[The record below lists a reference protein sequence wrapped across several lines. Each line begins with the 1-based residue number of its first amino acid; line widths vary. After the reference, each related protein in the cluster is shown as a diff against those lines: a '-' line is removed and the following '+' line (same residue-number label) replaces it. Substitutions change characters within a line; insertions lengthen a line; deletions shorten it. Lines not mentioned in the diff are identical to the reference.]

1 MVMKNN
7 ITYLAFFVICFFAL
21 NSYSQST
28 ENLKQKKL
36 NIEKEISY
44 TNQLLEKVE
53 KDKKKSVNYLKVLQK
68 QIKNQNNLLA
78 TLDKE
83 FKLIDRQIIKIKE
96 KIYITKTDIENE
108 EKRLKRLKEEY
119 AKMIYN
125 MHVNKAGRTDLIFIV
140 SSESFNQAY
149 KRLAYLKQYTTFRKN
164 QTQKIQETKDFL
176 KLKGENL
183 LKEESS
189 LFNAS
194 VDKNKVIIS
203 KTEELKLLNKIQT
216 EKKEISKELIKSEKK
231 IKKELKEK
239 EKLMALLD
247 EEIRRVIEEEIK
259 KLRLEGKD
267 KAYALTPEAKILSNE
282 FVSNRGNLPWPLST
296 GIIVN
301 YFGKQ
306 KHEVFSGVETFNN
319 GIDIATDKEAIIRA
333 VFDGVISRIFFIKGV
348 GKAILINHGEY
359 YTVYSGVKDVLVK
372 VNDKILAKEKIG
384 VVETRYPEEKTEL
397 HFEIWKNYE
406 KMDPSKWLYNAY

>member
-1 MVMKNN
+1 MKNN
-7 ITYLAFFVICFFAL
+7 ITYLAFFVIYFFAI

-36 NIEKEISY
+36 IIEKEISY

-96 KIYITKTDIENE
+96 KINITKTDIENE
-108 EKRLKRLKEEY
+108 ENRLKRLKEEY

-125 MHVNKAGRTDLIFIV
+125 MHINKAGRTDLIFIV

-216 EKKEISKELIKSEKK
+216 EKKDISKELIKSEKK

-267 KAYALTPEAKILSNE
+267 KAYGLTPEAKILSNE
-282 FVSNRGNLPWPLST
+282 FVSNRGNLPWPLTT

-319 GIDIATDKEAIIRA
+319 GIDIATDKDAIIRA

-384 VVETRYPEEKTEL
+384 VVETKYPEEKTEL

-406 KMDPSKWLYNAY
+406 KMNPSKWLYNAY

>member
-1 MVMKNN
+1 MKNN

-28 ENLKQKKL
+28 EKLKQKKL

-384 VVETRYPEEKTEL
+384 VVETKYPEEKTEL

>member
-1 MVMKNN
+1 MKNKK
-7 ITYLAFFVICFFAL
+7 TYIVFFVIYFFYI
-21 NSYSQST
+21 NIYSQST
-28 ENLKQKKL
+28 EDLKQKKL
-36 NIEKEISY
+36 IIEKEISY
-44 TNQLLEKVE
+44 TNQLLEKIK

-68 QIKNQNNLLA
+68 QIRNQNNLVA

-83 FKLIDRQIIKIKE
+83 FKLIDIQILKIKE
-96 KIYITKTDIENE
+96 KIFKTKTDIKYE
-108 EKRLKRLKEEY
+108 EKRLDRLKEEY

-125 MHVNKAGRTDLIFIV
+125 LYVKKAGRTDVVFIV
-140 SSESFNQAY
+140 SAESFNQAY
-149 KRLAYLKQYTTFRKN
+149 KRLAYLKQYTAFRKN
-164 QTQKIQETKDFL
+164 QTLKIQQTKEVL
-176 KLKGENL
+176 KLKGASL
-183 LKEESS
+183 LIEEAS

-194 VDKNKVIIS
+194 IDKNKVITS
-203 KTEELKLLNKIQT
+203 KKDELKLLHKIQA
-216 EKKEISKELIKSEKK
+216 EKQEISIELIKSEKK

-239 EKLMALLD
+239 EKVMELLQQ
-247 EEIRRVIEEEIK
+247 EIRQIIDEEIK
-259 KLRLEGKD
+259 KLRKEGKD

-282 FVSNRGNLPWPLST
+282 FVSNKGNLPWPLST

-301 YFGKQ
+301 YFGSQ

-319 GIDIATDKEAIIRA
+319 GIDIATDKEAIIRS

-359 YTVYSGVKDVLVK
+359 FTVYSGVKDVLVK

-384 VVETRYPEEKTEL
+384 VVETKYPENKTEL

>member
-1 MVMKNN
+1 MKNN

>member
-1 MVMKNN
+1 MKNN
-7 ITYLAFFVICFFAL
+7 ITYLALFVIYFFAI

-36 NIEKEISY
+36 IIEKEISY

-96 KIYITKTDIENE
+96 KIFITKSDIENE

-140 SSESFNQAY
+140 SAESFNQAY
-149 KRLAYLKQYTTFRKN
+149 KRLAYLKQYTTFRKS
-164 QTQKIQETKDFL
+164 QTQKIQETKDVL

-259 KLRLEGKD
+259 KLRSEGKD
-267 KAYALTPEAKILSNE
+267 KVYDLTPEAKILSNE

-384 VVETRYPEEKTEL
+384 VVETKYPEEKTEL

>member
-1 MVMKNN
+1 MKNKK
-7 ITYLAFFVICFFAL
+7 TYIVFFVIYFAYI
-21 NSYSQST
+21 NIYSQST
-28 ENLKQKKL
+28 EELKQKKL
-36 NIEKEISY
+36 IIEKEISY
-44 TNQLLEKVE
+44 TNQLLEKIK

-68 QIKNQNNLLA
+68 QIRNQNNLVA

-83 FKLIDRQIIKIKE
+83 FKLIDMQILKIKE
-96 KIYITKTDIENE
+96 KIFKTKTDIKYE
-108 EKRLKRLKEEY
+108 EKRLDRLKEEY

-125 MHVNKAGRTDLIFIV
+125 LYVKKAGRTDLVFIV
-140 SSESFNQAY
+140 SAESFNQAY
-149 KRLAYLKQYTTFRKN
+149 KRLAYLKQYTAFRKN
-164 QTQKIQETKDFL
+164 QTLKIQQTKEVL
-176 KLKGENL
+176 KLKGESL
-183 LKEESS
+183 LIEEAS

-194 VDKNKVIIS
+194 IDKNKVIIS
-203 KTEELKLLNKIQT
+203 KKDELKLLNKIQA
-216 EKKEISKELIKSEKK
+216 EKQEISIELIKSEKK

-239 EKLMALLD
+239 EKVMELLQQ
-247 EEIRRVIEEEIK
+247 EIRQVIDEEIK
-259 KLRLEGKD
+259 KLRKEGKD
-267 KAYALTPEAKILSNE
+267 KAYALTPEAKTLSNE
-282 FVSNRGNLPWPLST
+282 FVSNKGNLPWPLST

-301 YFGKQ
+301 YFGSQ

-359 YTVYSGVKDVLVK
+359 FTVYSGVKDVLVK

-384 VVETRYPEEKTEL
+384 VVETKYPENKTEL

>member
-1 MVMKNN
+1 MKNN
-7 ITYLAFFVICFFAL
+7 VIYLAFFVIYFFSI

-36 NIEKEISY
+36 IIEKEISY

-68 QIKNQNNLLA
+68 QIRNQNNLLT

-83 FKLIDRQIIKIKE
+83 FKLIERQITKIKE
-96 KIYITKTDIENE
+96 KIFITKTDIENE
-108 EKRLKRLKEEY
+108 EKKLKRLKEEY

-125 MHVNKAGRTDLIFIV
+125 MYVNKAGRTDLIFIV

-164 QTQKIQETKDFL
+164 QTLKIQETKGVL
-176 KLKGENL
+176 KLKGESL
-183 LKEESS
+183 LKEEAS

-239 EKLMALLD
+239 EKLMELLD
-247 EEIRRVIEEEIK
+247 EQIRRVIEEEIK

-267 KAYALTPEAKILSNE
+267 RAYALTPEAKILSNE

-319 GIDIATDKEAIIRA
+319 GIDIATDKDAMIRA

-384 VVETRYPEEKTEL
+384 VVETKYPEEKTEL

-406 KMDPSKWLYNAY
+406 KMDPSKWLYNAD

>member
-1 MVMKNN
+1 MKNN
-7 ITYLAFFVICFFAL
+7 ITYLALFVIYFFAI

-36 NIEKEISY
+36 IIEKEISY

-68 QIKNQNNLLA
+68 QIKNQNNLLT

-96 KIYITKTDIENE
+96 KIFITKTDIENE

-140 SSESFNQAY
+140 SAESFNQAY
-149 KRLAYLKQYTTFRKN
+149 KRLAYLKQYTTFRKS
-164 QTQKIQETKDFL
+164 QTQKIQETKDVL

-259 KLRLEGKD
+259 KLRSEGKD
-267 KAYALTPEAKILSNE
+267 KEYDLTPEAKILSNE

-384 VVETRYPEEKTEL
+384 VVETKYPEEKTEL

>member
-1 MVMKNN
+1 MKNN
-7 ITYLAFFVICFFAL
+7 ITYLAFFVIYFFAI

-36 NIEKEISY
+36 IIEKEISY

-96 KIYITKTDIENE
+96 KINITKTDIENE
-108 EKRLKRLKEEY
+108 ENRLKRLKEEY

-125 MHVNKAGRTDLIFIV
+125 MHINKAGRTDLIFIV

-216 EKKEISKELIKSEKK
+216 EKKDISKELIKSEKK

-267 KAYALTPEAKILSNE
+267 KAYGLTPEAKILSNE
-282 FVSNRGNLPWPLST
+282 FVSNRGNLPWPLTT

-319 GIDIATDKEAIIRA
+319 GIDIATDKDAIIRA

-384 VVETRYPEEKTEL
+384 VVETKYPEEKTEL

-406 KMDPSKWLYNAY
+406 KMNPSKWLYNEY

>member
-1 MVMKNN
+1 MKNN

-28 ENLKQKKL
+28 EKLKQKKL

-183 LKEESS
+183 LKE
-189 LFNAS
+189 
-194 VDKNKVIIS
+194 
-203 KTEELKLLNKIQT
+203 
-216 EKKEISKELIKSEKK
+216 
-231 IKKELKEK
+231 
-239 EKLMALLD
+239 
-247 EEIRRVIEEEIK
+247 
-259 KLRLEGKD
+259 
-267 KAYALTPEAKILSNE
+267 
-282 FVSNRGNLPWPLST
+282 
-296 GIIVN
+296 
-301 YFGKQ
+301 
-306 KHEVFSGVETFNN
+306 
-319 GIDIATDKEAIIRA
+319 
-333 VFDGVISRIFFIKGV
+333 DGVGWGGTLRTGV
-348 GKAILINHGEY
+348 LNEDASGRSTVSY
-359 YTVYSGVKDVLVK
+359 STSTVYSSFDIFNSRQIPLHDLAVYASMGWESLEPKGVQKNNGLSGF
-372 VNDKILAKEKIG
+372 LSL
-384 VVETRYPEEKTEL
+384 TRI
-397 HFEIWKNYE
+397 F
-406 KMDPSKWLYNAY
+406 

>member
-1 MVMKNN
+1 
-7 ITYLAFFVICFFAL
+7 
-21 NSYSQST
+21 
-28 ENLKQKKL
+28 
-36 NIEKEISY
+36 
-44 TNQLLEKVE
+44 
-53 KDKKKSVNYLKVLQK
+53 
-68 QIKNQNNLLA
+68 
-78 TLDKE
+78 
-83 FKLIDRQIIKIKE
+83 
-96 KIYITKTDIENE
+96 
-108 EKRLKRLKEEY
+108 
-119 AKMIYN
+119 
-125 MHVNKAGRTDLIFIV
+125 LIFIV

-164 QTQKIQETKDFL
+164 QTLKIQETKGVL
-176 KLKGENL
+176 KLKGVNL
-183 LKEESS
+183 LKEETS

-239 EKLMALLD
+239 EKLMELLD

-267 KAYALTPEAKILSNE
+267 KAYALTPEAKILTNE
-282 FVSNRGNLPWPLST
+282 FISNRGNLPWPLST

-306 KHEVFSGVETFNN
+306 KHEVFSSVETFNN

-384 VVETRYPEEKTEL
+384 VVETKYPEEKTEL

-406 KMDPSKWLYNAY
+406 KMDPSKWLYNAD

>member
-1 MVMKNN
+1 MKNN
-7 ITYLAFFVICFFAL
+7 IIYLAFFVIYFFSI

-36 NIEKEISY
+36 IIEKEISY
-44 TNQLLEKVE
+44 TNQLLEKVK

-78 TLDKE
+78 TLDNE
-83 FKLIDRQIIKIKE
+83 FKLIDRQITKIKE
-96 KIYITKTDIENE
+96 KIFITKTDIENE
-108 EKRLKRLKEEY
+108 EKKLKRLKEEY

-125 MHVNKAGRTDLIFIV
+125 MYVNKAGRTDLIFIV

-164 QTQKIQETKDFL
+164 QTLKIQETKGVL
-176 KLKGENL
+176 KLKGVNL
-183 LKEESS
+183 LKEETS

-239 EKLMALLD
+239 EKLMELLD

-267 KAYALTPEAKILSNE
+267 KAYALTPEAKILTNE
-282 FVSNRGNLPWPLST
+282 FISNRGNLPWPLST

-306 KHEVFSGVETFNN
+306 KHEVFSSVETFNN

-384 VVETRYPEEKTEL
+384 VVETKYPEEKTEL

-406 KMDPSKWLYNAY
+406 KMDPSKWLYNAD

>member
-1 MVMKNN
+1 MKNN
-7 ITYLAFFVICFFAL
+7 RTYIVFFVIYFFYI
-21 NSYSQST
+21 NTFSQIT
-28 ENLKQKKL
+28 EELKQKKL
-36 NIEKEISY
+36 IIEKEISY
-44 TNQLLEKVE
+44 TNQLLQKVK
-53 KDKKKSVNYLKVLQK
+53 KDKKKSINYLKVLQK

-83 FKLIDRQIIKIKE
+83 FKLIDKQVIKLKE
-96 KIYITKTDIENE
+96 KIVNTKKDIESE
-108 EKRLKRLKEEY
+108 EKRLDKLKEEY

-125 MHVNKAGRTDLIFIV
+125 LSVKKAGRTDLIFIV
-140 SSESFNQAY
+140 SAESFNQAY

-164 QTQKIQETKDFL
+164 QTLKIQQTKEAL
-176 KLKGENL
+176 KLKGESL
-183 LKEESS
+183 LKEEAF

-194 VDKNKVIIS
+194 IDKNKVITA
-203 KTEELKLLNKIQT
+203 KKDELNLLNKIQT
-216 EKKEISKELIKSEKK
+216 EKQEISKELIRSEKK
-231 IKKELKEK
+231 IKKDLKEK
-239 EKLMALLD
+239 EKLMALLE
-247 EEIRRVIEEEIK
+247 EEIRQVIEEEIK
-259 KLRLEGKD
+259 KLRQEAKD
-267 KAYALTPEAKILSNE
+267 MEYALTPEAKLISSE
-282 FVSNRGNLPWPLST
+282 FVSNKGNLPWPLSS
-296 GIIVN
+296 GVIVN

-359 YTVYSGVKDVLVK
+359 FTVYSGVKDVLVK

-384 VVETRYPEEKTEL
+384 VVETKYPEDKTEL

>member
-1 MVMKNN
+1 MKNN
-7 ITYLAFFVICFFAL
+7 IIYLAFFVIYFFSI

-36 NIEKEISY
+36 IIEKEISY
-44 TNQLLEKVE
+44 TNQLLEKVK

-78 TLDKE
+78 TLDNE
-83 FKLIDRQIIKIKE
+83 FKLIDRQITKIKE
-96 KIYITKTDIENE
+96 KIFITKTDIENE
-108 EKRLKRLKEEY
+108 EKKLKRLKEEY

-125 MHVNKAGRTDLIFIV
+125 MYVNKAGRTDLIFIV

-149 KRLAYLKQYTTFRKN
+149 KRLAYLKQYTTYRKN
-164 QTQKIQETKDFL
+164 QTLKIQETKGVL
-176 KLKGENL
+176 KLKGVNL
-183 LKEESS
+183 LKEETS

-239 EKLMALLD
+239 EKLMELLD

-267 KAYALTPEAKILSNE
+267 KAYALTPEAKILTNE
-282 FVSNRGNLPWPLST
+282 FISNRGNLPWPLST

-306 KHEVFSGVETFNN
+306 KHEVFSSVETFNN

-384 VVETRYPEEKTEL
+384 VVETKYPEEKTEL

-406 KMDPSKWLYNAY
+406 KMDPSKWLYNAD